1 MNIPQ
6 EERAL
11 RKLPPQKYT
20 IRILVIAV
28 VFLATVAIPAIWKER
43 TGKINSKAGELKD
56 CQDSKVKMSEDFRRE
71 SQAFER
77 AQLQQAQEE
86 RIKAQEERRRSDSI
100 LLMVT
105 MAKKAVQKAIRD
117 EKRK

>member
-1 MNIPQ
+1 MSTAQ
-6 EERAL
+6 EDQAL

-20 IRILVIAV
+20 IRLLRIAV
-28 VFLATVAIPAIWKER
+28 VFLITVAIPAIWKVR
-43 TGKINSKAGELKD
+43 TIEVDNKDAELRECQSSKI
-56 CQDSKVKMSEDFRRE
+56 KMLEDHRKE

-77 AQLQQAQEE
+77 SQLQQAQEE
-86 RIKAQEERRRSDSI
+86 RMKAQEERRRSDSI

-105 MAKKAVQKAIRD
+105 MAKRAVQKAIRD